1 MDIAKFFDIGSKKRD
16 LSDESKKVEGSKKIK
31 EDQASSPISLTDIP
45 DEVFIEGLN
54 SPGTMKILFNCL
66 QNLENKVKDMF
77 TILSES
83 KESQIKGANHLQE
96 LTKSVDFMSKKIDEY
111 EEERIKKDKKIK
123 DLEKEIKILEE
134 SVDKN
139 QQYSRRNCLLIHGVK
154 ENNGE
159 NTDTVVMN
167 VIKEHL
173 DVDLNEI
180 SIDRSHRIGKPRD
193 DEGRPRPIIL
203 KLVRHNDKMKIFRVK
218 KKLKG
223 KNISVTESLTKFR
236 VQKLNEAKERY
247 GKKNVW
253 TNDGKIFYKESEND
267 RPKVYYD

>member
-1 MDIAKFFDIGSKKRD
+1 M
-16 LSDESKKVEGSKKIK
+16 
-31 EDQASSPISLTDIP
+31 
-45 DEVFIEGLN
+45 
-54 SPGTMKILFNCL
+54 
-66 QNLENKVKDMF
+66 
-77 TILSES
+77 
-83 KESQIKGANHLQE
+83 
-96 LTKSVDFMSKKIDEY
+96 
-111 EEERIKKDKKIK
+111 
-123 DLEKEIKILEE
+123 
-134 SVDKN
+134 DKN

-203 KLVRHNDKMKIFRVK
+203 KLVRHNDKMKVFRVK

-236 VQKLNEAKERY
+236 VQKLKEAKERY
-247 GKKNVW
+247 GQRNKR
-253 TNDGKIFYKESEND
+253 TNDGKIFFKESEND
-267 RPKVYYD
+267 FNILKLHSNYLKNVFGLHQISRKKNKRKLLSAAFLF